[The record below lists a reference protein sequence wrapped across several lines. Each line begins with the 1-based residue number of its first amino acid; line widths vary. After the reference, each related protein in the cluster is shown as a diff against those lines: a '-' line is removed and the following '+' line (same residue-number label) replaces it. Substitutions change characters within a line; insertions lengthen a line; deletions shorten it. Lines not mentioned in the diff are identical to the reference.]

1 MSIRIPPIFYLYNI
15 YMNFKKKGGENM
27 CQSELSYL
35 LHNMMIRSHTDYED
49 LAYEAAVH
57 ATNAEYSK
65 SMGAQVPTRNLI
77 QRL

>member
-1 MSIRIPPIFYLYNI
+1 MR
-15 YMNFKKKGGENM
+15 
-27 CQSELSYL
+27 QSELSYL

>member
-1 MSIRIPPIFYLYNI
+1 MR
-15 YMNFKKKGGENM
+15 KT
-27 CQSELSYL
+27 ELSYL
-35 LHNMMIRSHTDYED
+35 LQSMMNRGQFIDYED

-65 SMGAQVPTRNLI
+65 SMDAQVPAKNLI